1 MNAMLILSTSL
12 SAVFMNKLR
21 TALTL
26 LGIIIGVSSVIT
38 LMAIGR
44 GSQDSIT
51 DTIQSLGTNLLFVSP
66 SLTADGST
74 NSFTLEDV
82 IALEN
87 QAVAPDV
94 KSVAAETSVFG
105 SLVAGR
111 NQTSAQIVGVT
122 SNYTDVRDYELAEG
136 RLFNPA
142 DVIIGTDVVILGSEL
157 APTLFGNVSA
167 VGQIV
172 KINGR
177 PFTVIGVFEPK
188 GGFGL
193 ENDRAM
199 MPITTAVTRLG
210 DGGVGID
217 TGVTQISVQ
226 AIDTENIDAASEQIR
241 LALILENESGFDPE
255 NSGFNITNQAD
266 AVETL
271 EDTNQ
276 TFVVFLGA
284 IAGISLVV
292 GGIGIMNIMLVS
304 VTERTREIGIQRA
317 IGATKKVILS
327 QFVTEATILS
337 IGGGLIGVV
346 AGTTISYL
354 VDGASIGSLEM
365 NTNFAPDIAVLS
377 LAVSAVIG
385 LGAGIYPAIRAA
397 SLDPIEA
404 LRHE

>member
-1 MNAMLILSTSL
+1 MNTMLILSTSL
-12 SAVFMNKLR
+12 SAVFTNKLR

-44 GSQDSIT
+44 GSQDAIT

-66 SLTADGST
+66 SLTADGTT
-74 NSFTLEDV
+74 NTFTLEDV
-82 IALEN
+82 IAIEN
-87 QAVAPDV
+87 QKIAPDV
-94 KSVAAETSVFG
+94 KAVAAETSVNA
-105 SLVAGR
+105 SIVAGR
-111 NQTSAQIVGVT
+111 NQTNVQVVGVT
-122 SNYTDVRDYELAEG
+122 SNYMDVRDFDLAEG
-136 RLFNPA
+136 RPFNPA

-167 VGQIV
+167 VGQTV
-172 KINGR
+172 KISGR
-177 PFTVIGVFEPK
+177 QFTVIGVFEPK
-188 GGFGL
+188 GGFGF
-193 ENDRAM
+193 ENNRAM
-199 MPITTAVTRLG
+199 VPITTAVARLS
-210 DGGVGID
+210 GGAVGVD
-217 TGVTQISVQ
+217 TAVSQISVQ
-226 AIDTENIDAASEQIR
+226 ANETENVGAASEQIR
-241 LALILENESGFDPE
+241 LALSLENETGFDPE
-255 NSGFNITNQAD
+255 NAGFNITNQAD
-266 AVETL
+266 AVATL

-317 IGATKKVILS
+317 IGATKKIILA

-337 IGGGLIGVV
+337 LGGGLIGVA

-354 VDGASIGSLEM
+354 IDGASIGTLQM

-377 LAVSAVIG
+377 LVVSAVIG
-385 LGAGIYPAIRAA
+385 LAAGIYPAIRAA

>member
-1 MNAMLILSTSL
+1 MNTMLILSTSL
-12 SAVFMNKLR
+12 SAVFTNKLR

-44 GSQDSIT
+44 GSQDAIT

-66 SLTADGST
+66 SLTADGTT
-74 NSFTLEDV
+74 NTFTLEDV
-82 IALEN
+82 IAIEN
-87 QAVAPDV
+87 QKIAPDV
-94 KSVAAETSVFG
+94 KAVAAETSVNA
-105 SLVAGR
+105 SIVAGR
-111 NQTSAQIVGVT
+111 NQTNVQVVGVT
-122 SNYTDVRDYELAEG
+122 SNYLDVRDFDLAEG
-136 RLFNPA
+136 RPFNPA

-167 VGQIV
+167 VGQTV
-172 KINGR
+172 KISGR
-177 PFTVIGVFEPK
+177 QFTVIGVFEPK
-188 GGFGL
+188 GGFGF
-193 ENDRAM
+193 ENNRAM
-199 MPITTAVTRLG
+199 VPITTAVARLS
-210 DGGVGID
+210 GGAVGVD
-217 TGVTQISVQ
+217 TAVSQISVQ
-226 AIDTENIDAASEQIR
+226 ANETENVGAASEQIR
-241 LALILENESGFDPE
+241 LALSLENETGFDPE
-255 NSGFNITNQAD
+255 NAGFNITNQAD
-266 AVETL
+266 AVATL

-317 IGATKKVILS
+317 IGATKKIILA

-337 IGGGLIGVV
+337 LGGGLIGVA

-354 VDGASIGSLEM
+354 IDGASIGTLQM

-377 LAVSAVIG
+377 LVVSAVIG
-385 LGAGIYPAIRAA
+385 LAAGIYPAIRAA

>member
-1 MNAMLILSTSL
+1 MNTMLILSTSL
-12 SAVFMNKLR
+12 SAVFTNKLR

-44 GSQDSIT
+44 GSQDAIT

-66 SLTADGST
+66 SLTADGTT
-74 NSFTLEDV
+74 NTFTLEDV
-82 IALEN
+82 IAIEN
-87 QAVAPDV
+87 QEIAPDV
-94 KSVAAETSVFG
+94 KAVAAETSVNA
-105 SLVAGR
+105 SIVAGR
-111 NQTSAQIVGVT
+111 NQTNVQVVGVT
-122 SNYTDVRDYELAEG
+122 SNYLDVRDFDLAEG
-136 RLFNPA
+136 RPFNPA

-167 VGQIV
+167 VGQTV
-172 KINGR
+172 KISGR
-177 PFTVIGVFEPK
+177 QFTVIGVFEPK
-188 GGFGL
+188 GGFGF
-193 ENDRAM
+193 ENNRAM
-199 MPITTAVTRLG
+199 VPITTAVARLS
-210 DGGVGID
+210 GGAVGVD
-217 TGVTQISVQ
+217 TAVSQISVQ
-226 AIDTENIDAASEQIR
+226 ANETENVGAASEQIR
-241 LALILENESGFDPE
+241 LALSLENETGFDPE
-255 NSGFNITNQAD
+255 NAGFNITNQAD
-266 AVETL
+266 AVATL

-317 IGATKKVILS
+317 IGATKKIILA

-337 IGGGLIGVV
+337 LGGGLIGVA

-354 VDGASIGSLEM
+354 IDGASIGTLQM

-377 LAVSAVIG
+377 LVVSAVIG
-385 LGAGIYPAIRAA
+385 LAAGIYPAIRAA